1 VRDGAIRPHRGSPKD
16 ACFWLPD
23 PLRFCRQ
30 YDGAGWNHC
39 PRLRSRDWGL
49 FLAFPAI
56 LPASLTL
63 VASQDGRQSAVEEAR
78 GAILG
83 AVGLGGFAASVW
95 LLADKVAPGLALT
108 VAAAVWFVIS
118 CTLWW
123 MSNGR
128 RAN

>member
-1 VRDGAIRPHRGSPKD
+1 MVPSVHTEALRRTHASGYLIRFGFGGSMTALAGIIAHAYGPAIG
-16 ACFWLPD
+16 
-23 PLRFCRQ
+23 
-30 YDGAGWNHC
+30 
-39 PRLRSRDWGL
+39 GL

-83 AVGLGGFAASVW
+83 AVGLGAFAASVW